1 MEQRKYSR
9 IMDNVEVYISDK
21 AGFCTGTLKDFSR
34 FGLCI
39 TDLPRKVHT
48 RNGFFEVI
56 FTCSG
61 FKFRLQVE
69 EKWNE
74 TEGLTNIV
82 GALINNAA
90 WDWTEMVMQHE
101 AADEDVWGK
110 RQYLQA

>member
-1 MEQRKYSR
+1 MEQRQYPR
-9 IMDNVEVYISDK
+9 IDDGAEVYISDK

-48 RNGFFEVI
+48 RNGFFEAI

-61 FKFRLQVE
+61 LKFRLQVE

-82 GALINNAA
+82 GALINNVG
-90 WDWTEMVMQHE
+90 WGWTEMVMQHE
-101 AADEDVWGK
+101 GVDDDVWGK